1 MSKKEA
7 KAAAEAATIAEWNQK
22 LIMGCWLK
30 VRAPAPPRAMCRRD
44 WLAAKLGRCFACRIV
59 SIQRYFRGRAM
70 GIAAFAE

>member
-30 VRAPAPPRAMCRRD
+30 VRTAEPPLHASR
-44 WLAAKLGRCFACRIV
+44 
-59 SIQRYFRGRAM
+59 S
-70 GIAAFAE
+70 